1 MERERE
7 LDKEP
12 ELIELGS
19 VSACTKGGTKNM
31 TEDRDPLF

>member
-1 MERERE
+1 MERELE
-7 LDKEP
+7 LGQQS

-19 VSACTKGGTKNM
+19 VSDCTRGGTKNM